1 MTLRLSQIKDSSEIV
16 DSTIT
21 IKLSDY
27 GTVSDLGTHE
37 SAVNN
42 ANLFKLAYE
51 DILSKRFGMFNA
63 TACNLEC
70 PPGDYYFGDNPSG
83 NANYYTMM
91 LNHPQASNISIRGVT
106 SGQKPSNSA
115 LSSASTVNDRY
126 NLLKAHYKTR
136 FHFKKNGILGGLR
149 NTGGPRSPGLHKIGI
164 FGSYKDAPGSF
175 DTTYTGFAR
184 GVTGSVRL
192 EYCCVHGFGI
202 NGNANSWGLG
212 TDGGGQINTYDVQVV
227 DCGRGFFAQRNGSIH
242 SFGDACSI
250 HNIAG
255 QAGQGLLALDSG
267 SIYFAGGGTGYVSN
281 CSDVGVI
288 AYSGGVIRFGN
299 GGNHTIASTVKQN
312 LYTDALGLIVGDSV
326 VVSYSTRINLRGG
339 RIIINGQ
346 EIF

>member
-27 GTVSDLGTHE
+27 GTISDLGTHQ

-42 ANLFKLAYE
+42 ADIFKIAYQ

-63 TACNLEC
+63 AVCYLEC

-83 NANYYTMM
+83 DSNYYTMM
-91 LNHPQASNISIRGVT
+91 LNHPQAANISIRGIT
-106 SGQKPSNSA
+106 SGTKPSNSA

-126 NLLKAHYKTR
+126 NLLKAYYKTR
-136 FHFKKNGILGGLR
+136 FHFKRNGILGGLS
-149 NTGGPRSPGLHKIGI
+149 NTTGARAPGLHKIGV

-184 GVTGSVRL
+184 GITGSIRL

-202 NGNANSWGLG
+202 NGNGNSWGLG
-212 TDGGGQINTYDVQVV
+212 TDGGGKIDTYDIQVV
-227 DCGRGFFAQRNGSIH
+227 DCARGFFAQRNGTIN

-255 QAGQGLLALDSG
+255 TSGQGLLAMDSA
-267 SIYFAGGGTGYVSN
+267 SIYFAGGGTGYVAN
-281 CSDVGVI
+281 CSNTGVI
-288 AYSGGVIRFGN
+288 AYSGGIIRFGN
-299 GGNHTIASTVKQN
+299 GGTHTVTSTVKEN
-312 LYTDALGLIVGDSV
+312 LYADTLGLIVGDATT
-326 VVSYSTRINLRGG
+326 VSYSTKFSQRGARI
-339 RIIINGQ
+339 
-346 EIF
+346 EV